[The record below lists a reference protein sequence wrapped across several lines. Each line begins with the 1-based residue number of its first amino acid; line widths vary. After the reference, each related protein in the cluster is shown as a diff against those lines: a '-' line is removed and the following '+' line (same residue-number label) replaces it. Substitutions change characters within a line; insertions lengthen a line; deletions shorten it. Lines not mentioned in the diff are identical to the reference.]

1 MERTINFF
9 KIISGFSFITF
20 IIAFISS
27 LFKTNISGKI
37 SIICLYISLTSCIT
51 CTLSA
56 AIYEYFK
63 MRNELKTLIPSDETP
78 Y

>member
-1 MERTINFF
+1 M
-9 KIISGFSFITF
+9 
-20 IIAFISS
+20 
-27 LFKTNISGKI
+27 
-37 SIICLYISLTSCIT
+37 SLTSCIT